1 MTVQQQIIDV
11 IAAKFPKVPVARLD
25 PDKPLEMQG
34 IDSLDMSDLLFALE
48 ARFGRRV
55 STSQVSLLRSVSH
68 LVEFFDPA
76 REERS

>member
-11 IAAKFPKVPVARLD
+11 IATTFPNLQVARLD
-25 PDKPLEMQG
+25 IEQPLEVQG
-34 IDSLDMSDLLFALE
+34 IDSLDMSNLLFALE

-55 STSQVSLLRSVSH
+55 ATSQVSLLRSVRH

-76 REERS
+76 REAKP